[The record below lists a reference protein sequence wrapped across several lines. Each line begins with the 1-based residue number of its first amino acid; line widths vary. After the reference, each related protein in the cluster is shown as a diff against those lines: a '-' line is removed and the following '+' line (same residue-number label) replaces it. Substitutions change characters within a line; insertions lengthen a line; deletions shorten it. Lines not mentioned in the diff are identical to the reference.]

1 MKGVNESIKV
11 FLDNSLGKEENLY
24 EIHIYDESLIN
35 KIFQIKQN
43 EIVKEDMISK
53 LRENYQ
59 DLLGEC
65 IDYHILDNYEYDV
78 INDNYAILDNGI
90 DELMLIKLEEDKL
103 VTLKSGS
110 MKDIMKA
117 FGENLLEDKKRINK
131 KEINLSRWKYKKVKD
146 RNNDKNYFNS

>member
-131 KEINLSRWKYKKVKD
+131 KEINLSR
-146 RNNDKNYFNS
+146 

>member
-1 MKGVNESIKV
+1 M
-11 FLDNSLGKEENLY
+11 
-24 EIHIYDESLIN
+24 IN

-131 KEINLSRWKYKKVKD
+131 KEINLSR
-146 RNNDKNYFNS
+146 

>member
-1 MKGVNESIKV
+1 MKGINESIKA

-35 KIFQIKQN
+35 KIFQIRQN

-59 DLLGEC
+59 DLLGDC

-90 DELMLIKLEEDKL
+90 DELMLIKLEENKL
-103 VTLKSGS
+103 VALKSGS

-117 FGENLLEDKKRINK
+117 FGENLLEDKKRNNK
-131 KEINLSRWKYKKVKD
+131 KEINLSR
-146 RNNDKNYFNS
+146 

>member
-1 MKGVNESIKV
+1 MKGVNGSIKA

-35 KIFQIKQN
+35 KIFQIRQN
-43 EIVKEDMISK
+43 EIVREDMISK

-90 DELMLIKLEEDKL
+90 DELMLIKLEENKL

-117 FGENLLEDKKRINK
+117 FGENLLEDKKRNNK
-131 KEINLSRWKYKKVKD
+131 KEINLSR
-146 RNNDKNYFNS
+146 